1 MLSVLAAR
9 DRSHTVAVGQTSAVA
24 SCDKAFN
31 GTKPLSTAPL
41 APAYFCMV
49 EPKTSWGPDAVAVAP
64 HFAVTAAH
72 WQPSA
77 TKTAT
82 FVTPEGSVS
91 TVSGSTGTSLTAW
104 ARANGYSESEID
116 EADIDDIYVW
126 HFSSGTIPDACIP
139 YVMDLKARNT
149 YYKDDLYGII
159 AYTITQNGY
168 LSFAPLLAA
177 DGSRYAFGT
186 FNATT
191 TRADMLEQLA
201 PACCAT
207 IYGGDS
213 GRPVLMIHEE
223 KPVLLSTFWTAGSG
237 PSFVKACD
245 ILDAYIHQQSGGTE
259 ALKRIE

>member
-1 MLSVLAAR
+1 
-9 DRSHTVAVGQTSAVA
+9 
-24 SCDKAFN
+24 
-31 GTKPLSTAPL
+31 
-41 APAYFCMV
+41 
-49 EPKTSWGPDAVAVAP
+49 
-64 HFAVTAAH
+64 
-72 WQPSA
+72 
-77 TKTAT
+77 
-82 FVTPEGSVS
+82 VS
-91 TVSGSTGTSLTAW
+91 TVSGSTGTSLTEW

-149 YYKDDLYGII
+149 YYKDDLDGII